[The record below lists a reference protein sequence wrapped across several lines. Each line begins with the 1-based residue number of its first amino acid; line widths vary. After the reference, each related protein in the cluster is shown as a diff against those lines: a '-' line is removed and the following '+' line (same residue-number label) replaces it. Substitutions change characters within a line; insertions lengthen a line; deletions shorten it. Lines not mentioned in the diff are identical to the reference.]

1 MNLNRAGIFF
11 ILIAGI
17 LMVSCNND
25 DSLNGNVQTSATA
38 HLYASTH
45 TGQVKRY
52 DINTGEVTTY
62 NTASSDAEGL
72 YFMEED
78 DAFTIVSRS
87 SSRLETYSGINTFQS
102 GTSVDLNTEFTGS
115 TDVESPRD
123 LAVNGSFY
131 VVSDDTDLDEDDLT
145 AEGRLFIYTQ
155 TSSGFVLRNV
165 VTTKFRVWGIEFVGE
180 DLYVAVDGTNRIA
193 VFRDFIPTRNLNRI
207 VTADKIV
214 AFQGLVR
221 SQGLHFEDGIMVIS
235 DIGEAESNNDGA
247 LHVIENFETKFNAAA
262 AGGFIEAKDQL
273 RIAGNNTKL
282 GNPVDVV
289 YDSAY
294 NVIFVAEAL
303 NGGGRILAFNDATS
317 IDGNISPDLQYNLP
331 GVSSLFFYTR

>member
-1 MNLNRAGIFF
+1 MNLNWSGILFT
-11 ILIAGI
+11 LLTAI
-17 LMVSCNND
+17 LMVSCDND
-25 DSLNGNVQTSATA
+25 DSLNRNVQTSDTA
-38 HLYASTH
+38 HLYAATH
-45 TGQVKRY
+45 TGQVKKY
-52 DINTGEVTTY
+52 DINTGEVTTF
-62 NTASSDAEGL
+62 NTASSDAEGF
-72 YFMEED
+72 YFMPED
-78 DAFTIVSRS
+78 DTFTIVSRS
-87 SSRLETYSGINTFQS
+87 SSRLETYSGINTFRP
-102 GTSVDLNTEFTGS
+102 GTDIDLETDFTGS
-115 TDVESPRD
+115 ADLESPRD

-131 VVSDDTDLDEDDLT
+131 VVSDDTDLDGDDLT

-155 TSSGFVLRNV
+155 NTSGFVLRNI

-180 DLYVAVDGTNRIA
+180 DLYLAVDGTNRLA
-193 VFRDFIPTRNLNRI
+193 VFRDFISTRNLNRI
-207 VTADKIV
+207 VTADKMV

-221 SQGLHFEDGIMVIS
+221 SHGLHFENGIMVIS
-235 DIGEAESNNDGA
+235 DIGEAESNSDGA
-247 LHVIENFETKFNAAA
+247 LHVIENFEAKFNSAAM
-262 AGGFIEAKDQL
+262 GGFIEAKDQF

-331 GVSSLFFYTR
+331 GVSSVFFYTR